1 MEEEKPIK
9 KKRGPYNK
17 KGIDPKDAV
26 TIEYT
31 DKAAYHKAGDRATI
45 HRYLAGK
52 LEKKGIAKII
62 QDPAQPTKDD

>member
-1 MEEEKPIK
+1 MAKTKQTKDNGVFTIK
-9 KKRGPYNK
+9 
-17 KGIDPKDAV
+17 IDPKDAV